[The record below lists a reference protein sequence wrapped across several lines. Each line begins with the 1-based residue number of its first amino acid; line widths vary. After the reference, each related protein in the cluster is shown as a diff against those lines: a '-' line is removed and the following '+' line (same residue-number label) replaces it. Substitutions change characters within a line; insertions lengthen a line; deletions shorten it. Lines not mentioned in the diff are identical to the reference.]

1 MKKKKFKATISV
13 VKCFVP
19 VLWKQGDNT
28 AITVKVLFDLTK
40 QR

>member
-1 MKKKKFKATISV
+1 MKKILKATISV
-13 VKCFVP
+13 AKCFVP

-28 AITVKVLFDLTK
+28 AIPVKVLFDLTK